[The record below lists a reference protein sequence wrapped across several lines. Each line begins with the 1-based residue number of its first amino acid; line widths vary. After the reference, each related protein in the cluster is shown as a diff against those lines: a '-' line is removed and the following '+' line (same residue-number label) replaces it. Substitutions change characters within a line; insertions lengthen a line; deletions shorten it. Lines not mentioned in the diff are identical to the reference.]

1 MKLLVDMNLSPRWVG
16 VLCAADIEAVHW
28 ITAGRA
34 DAPDIE
40 IMAFAR
46 AHDYVVLTH
55 DLDFGSILA
64 VTNGQKP
71 SVVQMRSQDV
81 TPERIGAM
89 LISALRQLETELGD
103 GALVTLDPRRTR
115 VRLLPLRSQS

>member
-1 MKLLVDMNLSPRWVG
+1 
-16 VLCAADIEAVHW
+16 
-28 ITAGRA
+28 
-34 DAPDIE
+34 
-40 IMAFAR
+40 
-46 AHDYVVLTH
+46 VVLTH